1 MGSASKKVL
10 TTLYNERARRRYGS
24 RLDTHQMLDVA
35 VIGGGPGGLYAATL
49 LARAGFAV
57 ALFEEHDE
65 IGRPV
70 HCTGVLA
77 DDAFGEF
84 NLPRTSILN
93 TLSTAKFISPAGFQ
107 ISYTTP
113 STEAHVV
120 DRGRL
125 DRAIAAQAAD
135 AGVRISA
142 GRRVR
147 HVEETDRGMRIEI
160 DGCDDARARAVILA
174 CGASYGLQ
182 RRFGLGMPAVSLNS
196 AQLELPALRG
206 GDVEVYFG
214 ADTAPGGFAWT
225 VPVTRGSSCCVRVGL
240 MCEGDASTF
249 FRQFVSRVGPSWGI
263 VPELVTE
270 PRRRFLPL
278 STLPRT
284 YTSRLLV
291 VGDAAGLVKPT
302 TGGGIYYSLVSSAL
316 AAETLVPAL
325 RDNRLDADSLA
336 VYQQRWRQ
344 RLGPE
349 LQAQL
354 ALRMLAQ
361 RMSDAD
367 IDSLF
372 DLALTDGVMP
382 IVRRTA
388 QFNRHRTLILE
399 LFKHAPARRVLFG
412 RLME

>member
-1 MGSASKKVL
+1 
-10 TTLYNERARRRYGS
+10 
-24 RLDTHQMLDVA
+24 MLDVA
-35 VIGGGPGGLYAATL
+35 VIGGGPGGLHTATL
-49 LARAGFAV
+49 LAKAGFAV
-57 ALFEEHDE
+57 TLLEEHGD

-84 NLPRTSILN
+84 DLPRSVILN
-93 TLSTAKFISPAGFQ
+93 TLATATFISPAGFQ

-113 STEAHVV
+113 SDEAHVV
-120 DRGRL
+120 DRSRL
-125 DRAIAAQAAD
+125 DQTIAAQAAA
-135 AGVRISA
+135 AGVGVRA
-142 GRRVR
+142 GCRVR
-147 HVEETDRGMRIEI
+147 NLEPIDGAMRIEI
-160 DGCDDARARAVILA
+160 DGADTVHARAVVLA

-196 AQLELPALRG
+196 AQLELPAQRG
-206 GDVEVYFG
+206 GNVEVYFG
-214 ADTAPGGFAWT
+214 SDTAPGGFAWT
-225 VPVTRGSSCCVRVGL
+225 VPVMRPTGPFVRVGL
-240 MCEGDASTF
+240 MCEGDASIF
-249 FRQFVSRVGPSWGI
+249 YRQFVSRVGASWGI
-263 VPELVTE
+263 PPELVTE

-278 STLPRT
+278 SALPRT
-284 YTSRLLV
+284 YARRLLV

-302 TGGGIYYSLVSSAL
+302 TGGGIYYSLVSAAL
-316 AAETLVPAL
+316 AAETLIPAL
-325 RDNRLDADSLA
+325 HSDRLDADTLS

-349 LQAQL
+349 FQAQL

-361 RMSDAD
+361 RMSDTE

-388 QFNRHRTLILE
+388 TFNRHRNLIVA
-399 LFKHAPARRVLFG
+399 LFKHAPARRVLFR

>member
-1 MGSASKKVL
+1 MNAPGVA
-10 TTLYNERARRRYGS
+10 TTRGRTS
-24 RLDTHQMLDVA
+24 QHMLDVA
-35 VIGGGPGGLYAATL
+35 VIGGGPGGLHAATL

-57 ALFEEHDE
+57 TLFEEHDE
-65 IGRPV
+65 VGHPV

-84 NLPRTSILN
+84 DLPRASILN

-113 STEAHVV
+113 SAEAHVV
-120 DRGRL
+120 DRRL
-125 DRAIAAQAAD
+125 LDQMIAVRATE
-135 AGVRISA
+135 AGVRLHA

-147 HVEETDRGMRIEI
+147 HLEPTAHGMEIEI
-160 DGCDDARARAVILA
+160 DGTDSAHARAVVLA
-174 CGASYGLQ
+174 CGANYGLQ
-182 RRFGLGMPAVSLNS
+182 RGFNLGMPAVSLNS
-196 AQLELPALRG
+196 AQLEVPALRG

-214 ADTAPGGFAWT
+214 SDTAPGGFAWT
-225 VPVTRGSSCCVRVGL
+225 VPVTRPAGPFVRVGL
-240 MCEGDASTF
+240 MCEGDASVF
-249 FRQFVSRVGPSWGI
+249 FRQFVNRVGPSWGI
-263 VPELVTE
+263 MPELAAE

-278 STLPRT
+278 SALPRT
-284 YTSRLLV
+284 YASRLLA

-302 TGGGIYYSLVSSAL
+302 TGGGIYYSLVSAAL
-316 AAETLVPAL
+316 AAETLISAL
-325 RDNRLDADSLA
+325 HADRLDADALS
-336 VYQQRWRQ
+336 VYQRRWRE

-349 LQAQL
+349 FQAQL

-361 RMSDAD
+361 RMSDAE

-388 QFNRHRTLILE
+388 QFNRHRHLIVA
-399 LFKHAPARRVLFG
+399 LFKHPPARRVLFR
-412 RLME
+412 RLMD